1 MSNTR
6 RYPCCFCSRSCN
18 VSITYDNYNNYKQC
32 RLVSTCIALCVFF
45 LLLMNIVKYMYV
57 CLSNYEHVLFMIL
70 K

>member
-6 RYPCCFCSRSCN
+6 RCPCCFLCSGSCN

-32 RLVSTCIALCVFF
+32 RLVSTCISLSVFF

-57 CLSNYEHVLFMIL
+57 CLLNMNMSYL
-70 K
+70 